1 MHCRN
6 FRTSSHL
13 SRRSMLQ
20 ACAMGF
26 GGVAMRAM
34 AGEEKTDFVDP
45 LAPKP
50 CHFPPRAKNVIFLY
64 MDGGPSHV
72 DTFDY
77 KPALEKYNG
86 QDPRKVIGKLAPTQF
101 DSIGKVL
108 KSPWEFKQR
117 GQSGAWV
124 SDLFPHL
131 AKEEVIDEIS
141 MVKSMTSNFSEH
153 TSANYFLHTGNGFQ
167 GRPSMGAWL
176 GYGLGTEN
184 RNLPGFVVL
193 NGGLIPPGGLD
204 CFGSGFLPAT
214 YQGSVFLPSSE
225 PVANINRREPSEE
238 LQKSKLSLLRNMDE
252 EAFADLNGDPQVEAA
267 IRNYETAFLMQSA
280 VPELMDLKGESEA
293 VKKAYGMDSS
303 FKNTRTFGLQCLTAR
318 RLVERGV
325 RFIELT
331 CPGGNGDRW
340 DQHNK
345 LQDGHTKNCKS
356 VDQPIA
362 ALITDLRRLGLLDS
376 TLIVWGGEFG
386 RTPFAQGSNGR
397 DHNPFGFTMW
407 FAGGGVKKGVSV
419 GSTDDFGYKA
429 VENRYDIHDLHATM
443 LHLLGIDHTRSTFR
457 FSGRDMRLTDV
468 HGHLI
473 KEIIA

>member
-20 ACAMGF
+20 TCAMGF
-26 GGVAMRAM
+26 GGVAMQAM
-34 AGEEKTDFVDP
+34 AGEKASKYVDP

-50 CHFPPRAKNVIFLY
+50 RHFKARAKNVIFLY
-64 MDGGPSHV
+64 MDGGPSQV

-124 SDLFPHL
+124 SDLFPYL

-193 NGGLIPPGGLD
+193 NGGLIPP
-204 CFGSGFLPAT
+204 
-214 YQGSVFLPSSE
+214 
-225 PVANINRREPSEE
+225 
-238 LQKSKLSLLRNMDE
+238 LSL
-252 EAFADLNGDPQVEAA
+252 
-267 IRNYETAFLMQSA
+267 
-280 VPELMDLKGESEA
+280 
-293 VKKAYGMDSS
+293 
-303 FKNTRTFGLQCLTAR
+303 
-318 RLVERGV
+318 
-325 RFIELT
+325 
-331 CPGGNGDRW
+331 
-340 DQHNK
+340 
-345 LQDGHTKNCKS
+345 
-356 VDQPIA
+356 
-362 ALITDLRRLGLLDS
+362 
-376 TLIVWGGEFG
+376 
-386 RTPFAQGSNGR
+386 
-397 DHNPFGFTMW
+397 
-407 FAGGGVKKGVSV
+407 
-419 GSTDDFGYKA
+419 
-429 VENRYDIHDLHATM
+429 IH
-443 LHLLGIDHTRSTFR
+443 I
-457 FSGRDMRLTDV
+457 
-468 HGHLI
+468 
-473 KEIIA
+473 